1 MIVMSIESLKDRL
14 NQSLHHFST
23 PEQIQHKFAKPQRL
37 IKRLD
42 SIERKFDEIENTPPL
57 EEKIVNSLSKLE
69 RFGFDAL
76 SKRNWKNLAWSL
88 SKKLLNYEEKILFT
102 FIGRQ
107 LIEHFSKMSPEQLSS
122 VYFPLLYGYFA
133 VEQTEIDKRP
143 NNWIELRYVLNTQRT
158 MLLQTTKRPKKWLI
172 TLTDYPELLSIEPCK
187 VFIREFLQDMDDS
200 KVSTQLA
207 HLNIAPNSWFWEN
220 LMQSTI
226 KSVKTMSEDDYF
238 KMIPR
243 FLLLLEK
250 NQLYTTDILIAL
262 LERYA
267 VTSKRPIVHEDLKR
281 VSLSQWNSPQ
291 FESSAGWR
299 NVNADTKK
307 MVIQWFVRA
316 DLEAFFRLFSHT
328 ADAKRFDYWIKF
340 IDNISFSQIFL
351 GSSAL
356 QSRQFEHKKFIEL
369 NKDRLKNL
377 VGSTATNNAFLLKI
391 DNIYIVDFSDTGNA
405 CYGYF
410 ELPFNINKKNIT
422 VASLKNKPLSI
433 FKNGFGE
440 VTALSHSGDWEEKFD
455 EKLAEL
461 GVFCNQPS
469 GSAYKRRR

>member
-1 MIVMSIESLKDRL
+1 MSIESLKDRF
-14 NQSLHHFST
+14 NQSLRHFSSDK
-23 PEQIQHKFAKPQRL
+23 QVLHQFAKPQRL

-42 SIERKFDEIENTPPL
+42 SIERKFDEIENTQPL
-57 EEKIVNSLSKLE
+57 EAKIVNSLSKLE
-69 RFGFDAL
+69 RHGFDAL
-76 SKRNWKNLAWSL
+76 SKRDWKNLAWSL
-88 SKKLLNYEEKILFT
+88 SKTLLNYEEKILFT
-102 FIGRQ
+102 FVGSQ
-107 LIEHFSKMSPEQLSS
+107 LLGHFSKMSPEQLSG

-133 VEQTEIDKRP
+133 VKQTEIDKRP
-143 NNWIELRYVLNTQRT
+143 NNWIELRYILNTQRS
-158 MLLQTTKRPKKWLI
+158 MVLQTTNRPKKWLI
-172 TLTDYPELLSIEPCK
+172 TLTDYPELLTIEPCK
-187 VFIREFLQDMDDS
+187 TFIRDFLQDMDDS
-200 KVSTQLA
+200 KISTQLV
-207 HLNIAPNSWFWEN
+207 HLNIAPNSWFWDN
-220 LMQSTI
+220 LMQSAITSI
-226 KSVKTMSEDDYF
+226 KTMSEDDYF

-243 FLLLLEK
+243 FLWLLEK
-250 NQLYTTDILIAL
+250 NQLYTTAILAAL

-281 VSLSQWNSPQ
+281 SSLSQWNSPQ

-351 GSSAL
+351 GSAAL
-356 QSRQFEHKKFIEL
+356 QSRQFERRTFIER
-369 NKDRLKNL
+369 NQSRLKNL

-410 ELPFNINKKNIT
+410 ELPFNMNKRDIT
-422 VASLKNKPLSI
+422 VSDLKNKPLSI

-440 VTALSHSGDWEEKFD
+440 VTALSHSGDWEARFD

-461 GVFCNQPS
+461 GIFCNRPNS
-469 GSAYKRRR
+469 SAYKKHR

>member
-1 MIVMSIESLKDRL
+1 MSIEKLKDRL
-14 NQSLHHFST
+14 NQSLRNFST
-23 PEQIQHKFAKPQRL
+23 AEHVPRKLAQPHRL

-42 SIERKFDEIENTPPL
+42 SIERKFDAMEERPPL
-57 EEKIVNSLSKLE
+57 EEKMLQSLSKLE
-69 RFGFDAL
+69 KQGSAAL
-76 SKRNWKNLAWSL
+76 SKRDWKNLAWSL

-107 LIEHFSKMSPEQLSS
+107 LLGHFSKMSPEQLSM

-143 NNWIELRYVLNTQRT
+143 NHWIELRYILNTQRS
-158 MLLQTTKRPKKWLI
+158 MLLQTTRRPKKWLI
-172 TLTDYPELLSIEPCK
+172 TLTDYPELLTIEPCK
-187 VFIREFLQDMDDS
+187 TFIRDFLQDMDDS
-200 KVSTQLA
+200 NISTQLA
-207 HLNIAPNSWFWEN
+207 HLNIAPNSWFWDN
-220 LMQSTI
+220 LIQSAITSI
-226 KSVKTMSEDDYF
+226 KTMSEDDYF

-243 FLLLLEK
+243 FLLLLEQ
-250 NQLYTTDILIAL
+250 NQLYTTAILAAL

-267 VTSKRPIVHEDLKR
+267 VTPKRAIVHEALKR
-281 VSLSQWNSPQ
+281 ISLSQWNSPQ

-307 MVIQWFVRA
+307 MVVQWFVRA
-316 DLEAFFRLFSHT
+316 DLEAFFRLFSQT
-328 ADAKRFDYWIKF
+328 ADAKRFDYWIRF

-356 QSRQFEHKKFIEL
+356 QSRQFERRKFIEL

-405 CYGYF
+405 CYGYHQ
-410 ELPFNINKKNIT
+410 LPFNINKKNIT
-422 VASLKNKPLSI
+422 VAELKTKPHSI
-433 FKNGFGE
+433 FKSGFGE
-440 VTALSHSGDWEEKFD
+440 ATALSHSGDWEEKFD

-461 GVFCNQPS
+461 GIFCHKPNDS
-469 GSAYKRRR
+469 TYKKPRYR